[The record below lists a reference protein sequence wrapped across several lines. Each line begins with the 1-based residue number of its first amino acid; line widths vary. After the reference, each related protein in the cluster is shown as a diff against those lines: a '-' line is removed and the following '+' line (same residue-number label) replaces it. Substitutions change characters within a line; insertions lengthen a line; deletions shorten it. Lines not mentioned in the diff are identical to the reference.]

1 MKLEIA
7 QLSDV
12 GCVRQQNEDSTW
24 VDPEQGLFILADGM
38 GGHNAGEVASHLA
51 CQFISE
57 QLLQDKIP
65 QRRTRVALEK
75 AVQAAHQAIRHEA
88 EENPDYEGMGT
99 TVVALW
105 LRGKSAY
112 WAHVGD
118 SRIYRFRNDRLKQ
131 LTEDQSLVNEYVQ
144 QGLLSPEEARTAPMR
159 SVILQAVGT
168 KGDITVETGRQPWKP
183 GDVLLA
189 CSDGLSDF
197 VTPDQLEQ
205 ILSSATS
212 LEEAASNAVECVKL
226 LGAPDNVTVILV
238 RPT

>member
-1 MKLEIA
+1 MKLEVA
-7 QLSDV
+7 QLSDT
-12 GCVRQQNEDSTW
+12 GCVREKNEDAAW
-24 VDPEQGLFILADGM
+24 VSEDHGLCILADGM

-51 CQFISE
+51 CQVISE
-57 QLLQDKIP
+57 HLLAEKIT
-65 QRRTRVALEK
+65 QRRTAAALEK
-75 AVQAAHQAIRHEA
+75 AIQAAHQAIRREA
-88 EENPDYEGMGT
+88 EANPEYEGMGT
-99 TVVALW
+99 TVAVLW

-118 SRIYRFRNDRLKQ
+118 SRIYRLRNERLQQ
-131 LTEDQSLVNEYVQ
+131 LTEDHSLVNKYLQ

-168 KGDITVETGRQPWKP
+168 KESIAVESGREPWKP
-183 GDVLLA
+183 GDLFMA

-205 ILSSATS
+205 ILSSASTV
-212 LEEAASNAVECVKL
+212 EEAASNAVECVKL